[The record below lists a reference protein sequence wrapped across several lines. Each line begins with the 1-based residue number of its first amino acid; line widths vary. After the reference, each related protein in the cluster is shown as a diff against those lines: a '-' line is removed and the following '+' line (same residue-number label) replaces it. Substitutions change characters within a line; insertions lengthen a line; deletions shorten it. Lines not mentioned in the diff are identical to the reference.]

1 MILKIQDKKV
11 IVLTKDCKYY
21 NLRRRPG
28 MCKGQKVEFEKSDII
43 YTRETFTGYIKF
55 AGYAASVLIIFA
67 SILFFYMNSS
77 NNVFGYIAVDINPS
91 LEISIDKRY
100 CIKDVSPLND
110 DAVIVIEKLDLKG
123 LPIKDALPQI
133 FKRTKELGFL
143 DLNKKDVV
151 LISTAQV
158 DEEMGREEEIES
170 IVVNICSDIK
180 ELKNDNINTQVIKV
194 QPETRALAMDNNISM
209 GRYKIYEEAK
219 KSGLQVS
226 VDSIRN
232 ESLEN
237 IIDKVELSV
246 VEINPSDS
254 DRAIGKTALTSP
266 IPSSTV
272 RPTHTTKSVDTGKDT
287 KEIEPSVP
295 TLQPA
300 TYLPKTPGNRTTVT
314 PRATLVHTMP
324 SNTPTNIS
332 TITFANTP
340 INLPTN
346 VPSSTPASFPTNGP
360 VSMHENTHTNAYTNT
375 PTRISISTPANTSM
389 SMPTSTPA
397 NIPTSTPR
405 STTTSVPT
413 NTPTNTPTSIPVSTP
428 TNTPV
433 NMPTYT
439 PTDTPTNTPTNT
451 PASTSAIK
459 PHLITVDFEDDPN
472 VTDKFTWNTSFGE
485 EPESVDKH
493 RKWLQSKGIDIT
505 GTPAGFV
512 FTTRIHGPI
521 ANTGVIV
528 GNASPNYA
536 EESIGLSDDEAINI
550 KFLNQP
556 VNYAKLCLVTVP
568 SDYDIINNVPA
579 TVMIEAYDS
588 FGQLVAV
595 KTKTFTGVTNGK
607 YTPANI
613 EISIDNPCIETVV
626 MKVKEHPNGGVYIED
641 IVFGNVAN

>member
-1 MILKIQDKKV
+1 MKQIGLILKIEDKKV

-28 MCKGQKVEFEKSDII
+28 MCKGQKVEFDKSDII
-43 YTRETFTGYIKF
+43 HTRKTFTGYIKF

-67 SILFFYMNSS
+67 AILLFYMNSS

-91 LEISIDKRY
+91 LEISIDKLY
-100 CIKDVSPLND
+100 CIKDVTPLND

-158 DEEMGREEEIES
+158 DEEMGREEEIER

-226 VDSIRN
+226 VDTIRN

-246 VEINPSDS
+246 VEINPSNSDS
-254 DRAIGKTALTSP
+254 DIGKSALTSP

-272 RPTHTTKSVDTGKDT
+272 RPTHTTKPVDTGKDT

-314 PRATLVHTMP
+314 PRATHVHPMP
-324 SNTPTNIS
+324 VNTPTNIS
-332 TITFANTP
+332 DITFANTP
-340 INLPTN
+340 ISLPTN
-346 VPSSTPASFPTNGP
+346 IPSSTPASL
-360 VSMHENTHTNAYTNT
+360 
-375 PTRISISTPANTSM
+375 
-389 SMPTSTPA
+389 
-397 NIPTSTPR
+397 
-405 STTTSVPT
+405 PT
-413 NTPTNTPTSIPVSTP
+413 NTSVSIHESTHTSALTNTPTSIPTSTPANTPTSTHTSTP
-428 TNTPV
+428 TNTPTRIPTSTSTNTPTNV
-433 NMPTYT
+433 PTYA

-451 PASTSAIK
+451 PAPTQAIK
-459 PHLITVDFEDDPN
+459 PHIVTVDFEDDPN

-493 RKWLQSKGIDIT
+493 RKWLHSKGIDIT

-521 ANTGVIV
+521 ADTGVIV

-536 EESIGLSDDEAINI
+536 EESIGFSDDEAINI

-579 TVMIEAYDS
+579 TVTIEAYDLS
-588 FGQLVAV
+588 GQLVAAN
-595 KTKTFTGVTNGK
+595 TKTFTGVTNGK
-607 YTPANI
+607 YTPTNI
-613 EISIDNPCIETVV
+613 EISTYTPCIKSVV
-626 MKVKEHPNGGVYIED
+626 LKVKEHPYGGVYIED
-641 IVFGNVAN
+641 IVFGNVAY